1 MPHVRY
7 LEILDT
13 LISKIFLKLFVWE
26 FSELGGKELHFSQQI
41 LICRKAINTE
51 VTQEKGQEEN
61 AEIPC
66 HNMEKSN
73 AS

>member
-51 VTQEKGQEEN
+51 VTQEKG
-61 AEIPC
+61 
-66 HNMEKSN
+66 
-73 AS
+73 